1 MRKKFKAIYGT
12 ELTLIDDSVDI
23 VVRPKDVVMLDQTY
37 VVFDFET
44 TGFNA
49 GGKDSIIEI
58 GAVKMKDG
66 MILERYDELINP
78 GVKLEQK
85 IIDVTSITD
94 EMLEGKDNEEK
105 CSKTFY

>member
-1 MRKKFKAIYGT
+1 MNITLYGING
-12 ELTLIDDSVDI
+12 LFLFIRQI
-23 VVRPKDVVMLDQTY
+23 V
-37 VVFDFET
+37 
-44 TGFNA
+44 FNA

-85 IIDVTSITD
+85 IIDVTSITLQSD
-94 EMLEGKDNEEK
+94 EL
-105 CSKTFY
+105 SYLS